1 MGDFIK
7 GSSRPKQKE
16 TIESKI
22 RKEILTKQELRLDGM
37 YIHDAQIS
45 NVVVEEAKP
54 SQSPDCNYYYKG
66 RGTIRIFKPANDNGK
81 RDYQEYPE
89 SKISGYAQIDKEKVT
104 LINGTSIDSGIPR
117 LLTNL

>member
-7 GSSRPKQKE
+7 GSSRPKQE
-16 TIESKI
+16 DTIESKI

-54 SQSPDCNYYYKG
+54 SQSPDCNYYKG
-66 RGTIRIFKPANDNGK
+66 HGTIRLFKPADDNGK

-89 SKISGYAQIDKEKVT
+89 CKISGFAQIDKEKVT
-104 LINGTSIDSGIPR
+104 LVNGTSIDSGVPR
-117 LLTNL
+117 LLINL